1 MIKRSKIIIGT
12 AVASAAGY
20 VAGVLTAPK
29 SGKQTRKD
37 ISKKASK
44 AKTEGEKQLKKLY
57 SELSDLVASG
67 EAKLSASKAKADQK
81 FKSAVDAAKN
91 SRDKAKML
99 LSALHDG
106 DADDPDLK
114 KIIDEVKKAKSNLVK
129 YVKK

>member
-1 MIKRSKIIIGT
+1 MINKSKVVIGT
-12 AVASAAGY
+12 AVAAAAGY

-44 AKTEGEKQLKKLY
+44 AKTDGEKQLKKLH
-57 SELSDLVASG
+57 SELSDQLKKAEKVLSG
-67 EAKLSASKAKADQK
+67 KKAKADKSFTDAIQK
-81 FKSAVDAAKN
+81 AKDTK
-91 SRDKAKML
+91 DKAKML

-114 KIIDEVKKAKSNLVK
+114 NTINDAKKAKSNLLK
-129 YVKK
+129 YLKK